1 MAAWIGG
8 HAEGLTPPLR
18 WSRLPG
24 GHSNLTYE
32 IQDAVGARAVVR
44 RPPLGKLLPT
54 AHDMGREY
62 RVISALTPTPVPV
75 ARPIA
80 FCEDTSV
87 TGAPFY
93 VMGFVEGEVLRGRE
107 EALRYVPQPRR
118 RKVAESLLDVLAD
131 LHSLDPVEIGLGKL
145 GRPDHYVA
153 RQLHRWFASWNAS
166 HEAAQLDLPA
176 VGELHELLS
185 SRIPEQGPGKV
196 VHGDYGLHNCLVGSD
211 HRIAAV
217 LDWEISTL
225 GDPLADL
232 AYAMNAW
239 AEPGDEQSRG
249 GEAPS
254 LAPGF
259 PTRAELLE
267 RYARRTGRDLAD
279 FPFYIAFNHW
289 KSACISQGVYARY
302 LKGQKSTEGLDLPG
316 MAERIRRL
324 VELAERAA
332 KSI

>member
-1 MAAWIGG
+1 MDAWIGE
-8 HAEGLTPPLR
+8 HAEDLTPPFR
-18 WSRLPG
+18 WTRLSG
-24 GHSNLTYE
+24 GHSNLTYQ
-32 IQDAVGARAVVR
+32 IQDANGTRAVVR

-75 ARPIA
+75 ARPMA

-93 VMGFVEGEVLRGRE
+93 VMSFVEGEVLRGRE
-107 EALRYVPQPRR
+107 DALRHVPEPRR
-118 RKVAESLLDVLAD
+118 RRVAESLLEVLAD
-131 LHSLDPVEIGLGKL
+131 LHSLDPVEIGLGDL

-176 VGELHELLS
+176 VGGLHGLLS
-185 SRIPEQGPGKV
+185 SCIPDQGPGKL

-239 AEPGDEQSRG
+239 AEPGDEPSG
-249 GEAPS
+249 GDAPS
-254 LAPGF
+254 LARGF
-259 PTRAELLE
+259 PSRAELLE
-267 RYARRTGRDLAD
+267 RYARRSGRDLSD

-289 KSACISQGVYARY
+289 KSACIIQGVYARY
-302 LKGQKSTEGLDLPG
+302 LKGQKSTHGVDVEG
-316 MAERIRRL
+316 MAERVRRH
-324 VELAERAA
+324 VARAEQAA
-332 KSI
+332 KSV